1 MNLKVVFFLSLFL
14 CNLSYSQVSI
24 KPNSNPESTEKEG
37 IKPDRLKIKGN
48 IVMPKD
54 SLAHESLLFSVNA
67 FLSAA
72 EKNIQNEWM
81 LAAESVETQILIDE
95 IQDIQKS
102 KEFGEEFFF
111 SPYLTNIIPLEKD
124 KYAIHIAYIGIHDQS
139 AVLRANFELIA
150 HKTKDI
156 FLISSPL
163 LKNTKNW
170 TSIAIQNHIFH
181 YPYDIDEEKVKDFAN
196 HVVFCDE
203 KLNNNI
209 GETHYYMCRNEMDP
223 LKLFGVE
230 YKSDYNGDG
239 FMTRWLSQNDEK
251 TLWVLNE
258 SQIYNANLHD
268 LWHNRLSQVI
278 SRKKVHRRVD
288 CHIATLYGGLWGM
301 SWESLFPLFSEKYVV
316 GKNVDWLAHKENK
329 THFITQGR
337 RKNYTDDFVGALL
350 IRKIEKEKGFDGVW
364 KLLMTKRTKA
374 EEEYFKVLEELTGI
388 TKESYNMEVSKL
400 IEEEMNKLGI

>member
-1 MNLKVVFFLSLFL
+1 MNFKVVVFLSFL
-14 CNLSYSQVSI
+14 ICNLSYSQVSI
-24 KPNSNPESTEKEG
+24 SPHSTPESIEEES
-37 IKPDRLKIKGN
+37 IKSDRLKIADH

-54 SLAHESLLFSVNA
+54 SLAHKALLFSVNA

-72 EKNIQNEWM
+72 EKNAPNNWI
-81 LAAESVETQILIDE
+81 LATESIETQILIDE

-102 KEFGEEFFF
+102 EKFESETFFT
-111 SPYLTNIIPLEKD
+111 PYLTNIIPLENNT
-124 KYAIHIAYIGIHDQS
+124 YAIHIAYLGIHEVS

-150 HKTKDI
+150 HKTQDT

-163 LKNTKNW
+163 LRNTQNW
-170 TSIAIQNHIFH
+170 TSLKVQNHIFH
-181 YPYDIDEEKVKDFAN
+181 YPYDVDEEQVKGFAN

-203 KLNNNI
+203 KLNNNT
-209 GETHYYMCRNEMDP
+209 GESHYYMCKNETDP

-230 YKSDYNGDG
+230 YKSDYNGDELS
-239 FMTRWLSQNDEK
+239 TRWWSQIDQKN
-251 TLWVLNE
+251 LWVLNE
-258 SQIYNANLHD
+258 SQIYEANLHD

-278 SRKKVHRRVD
+278 SRRKVHRRVD

-301 SWESLFPLFSEKYVV
+301 SWEELFPLFSQKYVV
-316 GKNVDWLAHKENK
+316 GKNVDWLGHKENK

-350 IRKIEKEKGFDGVW
+350 IRKIEKEKGFEGVW

-388 TKESYNMEVSKL
+388 TKKSYNEEVYKL